1 MHDQDRNAVLFLHP
15 GPVHRGQSGSPGSRP
30 APANLRAPQQRT
42 SPAATAP
49 RSRRDNSP
57 AAAPSQ
63 RGGRWSAWVGRLL
76 LDLAAVAAPQRVER
90 ALAIDALV
98 CVSAEVIT
106 LPLNEV
112 GGKLGRADA
121 VVVGE

>member
-1 MHDQDRNAVLFLHP
+1 MHDQDRNVVLFLHP

-30 APANLRAPQQRT
+30 APANLRAPRQRT
-42 SPAATAP
+42 SPATTAP
-49 RSRRDNSP
+49 QPPRPANEAARRP
-57 AAAPSQ
+57 
-63 RGGRWSAWVGRLL
+63 VLF

-106 LPLNEV
+106 LPLDEV
-112 GGKLGRADA
+112 CGKLGRTGA

>member
-1 MHDQDRNAVLFLHP
+1 MVLFLHP
-15 GPVHRGQSGSPGSRP
+15 GPVHRGQSGLPGSRP
-30 APANLRAPQQRT
+30 APANLRAPRQLPGPVETTPQ
-42 SPAATAP
+42 PP
-49 RSRRDNSP
+49 RRANEAD
-57 AAAPSQ
+57 A
-63 RGGRWSAWVGRLL
+63 GRLGPVL
-76 LDLAAVAAPQRVER
+76 FLDLAAVAAPQRVER

>member
-15 GPVHRGQSGSPGSRP
+15 GPVHRGQSGSPGIDQRLRTSERRNSALAPLRQLPGPVETTPQPPRP
-30 APANLRAPQQRT
+30 ANE
-42 SPAATAP
+42 AA
-49 RSRRDNSP
+49 
-57 AAAPSQ
+57 
-63 RGGRWSAWVGRLL
+63 GRPVLF

-106 LPLNEV
+106 LPLDEV
-112 GGKLGRADA
+112 CGKLGRTDA